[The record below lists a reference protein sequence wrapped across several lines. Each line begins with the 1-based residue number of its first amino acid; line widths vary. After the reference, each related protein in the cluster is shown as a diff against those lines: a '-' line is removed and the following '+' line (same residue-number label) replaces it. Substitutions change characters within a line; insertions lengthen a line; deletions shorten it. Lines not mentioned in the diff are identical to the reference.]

1 MSEEQDKKQ
10 VQEIDLIEVARKI
23 WAKRKLV
30 FKNCCIAAVVGVI
43 VAFSIPKEYET
54 KVTLAPE
61 IASGKNGLSG
71 SLGSLASLAGI
82 NLGNMTSEDAISPEL
97 YPDILKS
104 TPFLVELFN
113 VQVETKKGDL
123 KTTLYDY
130 MDEHQKSPWFG
141 YVISAPFDALGWVV
155 SLFKDDPEDADS
167 ANVDYFDLTLKQA
180 KIAKSIQKSIIAS
193 VDKKSG
199 VITLKIYMQDPLISA
214 ALADTVKDKLQQ
226 YIINYR
232 TNKARKDLLFTEKMY
247 EEALQNYIK
256 AQQAYATHMDGNLN
270 VVLERFKTEEERLG
284 NEVKLAY
291 QVYGQVA
298 QQLQLAK
305 AKVQEQTPVYTVVQ
319 PAVISLKAASP
330 RKIFILIV
338 FMFLAGF
345 GTIGWIFMKDIFYQ
359 KIYLVTNFF
368 QAAIRVFDL
377 ELLNT
382 P

>member
-82 NLGNMTSEDAISPEL
+82 NLGNMTSDDAISPEL

-359 KIYLVTNFF
+359 KI
-368 QAAIRVFDL
+368 
-377 ELLNT
+377 
-382 P
+382 

>member
-247 EEALQNYIK
+247 EEAASLGIDLMGYDGSNHSSTKRQDRRK
-256 AQQAYATHMDGNLN
+256 A
-270 VVLERFKTEEERLG
+270 VVLLGTGKTVPKELKERLI
-284 NEVKLAY
+284 ND
-291 QVYGQVA
+291 
-298 QQLQLAK
+298 
-305 AKVQEQTPVYTVVQ
+305 T
-319 PAVISLKAASP
+319 LKHN
-330 RKIFILIV
+330 R
-338 FMFLAGF
+338 
-345 GTIGWIFMKDIFYQ
+345 Q
-359 KIYLVTNFF
+359 KNKS
-368 QAAIRVFDL
+368 
-377 ELLNT
+377 
-382 P
+382 

>member
-247 EEALQNYIK
+247 EEA
-256 AQQAYATHMDGNLN
+256 THMDGNLN

-359 KIYLVTNFF
+359 KI
-368 QAAIRVFDL
+368 
-377 ELLNT
+377 
-382 P
+382 

>member
-130 MDEHQKSPWFG
+130 G
-141 YVISAPFDALGWVV
+141 RT
-155 SLFKDDPEDADS
+155 PEE
-167 ANVDYFDLTLKQA
+167 
-180 KIAKSIQKSIIAS
+180 
-193 VDKKSG
+193 
-199 VITLKIYMQDPLISA
+199 PLVW
-214 ALADTVKDKLQQ
+214 LC
-226 YIINYR
+226 YIGS
-232 TNKARKDLLFTEKMY
+232 F
-247 EEALQNYIK
+247 
-256 AQQAYATHMDGNLN
+256 
-270 VVLERFKTEEERLG
+270 
-284 NEVKLAY
+284 
-291 QVYGQVA
+291 
-298 QQLQLAK
+298 
-305 AKVQEQTPVYTVVQ
+305 
-319 PAVISLKAASP
+319 
-330 RKIFILIV
+330 
-338 FMFLAGF
+338 
-345 GTIGWIFMKDIFYQ
+345 
-359 KIYLVTNFF
+359 
-368 QAAIRVFDL
+368 
-377 ELLNT
+377 
-382 P
+382 